1 MLCDP
6 DKRAVYDQYGE
17 EGLRGEVPQ
26 PGGGGS
32 DDIFAEFFGSTPFTY
47 CNTAAGGG
55 GSNARGGRQPPS
67 PPKWDR
73 GFGRAYRRDQ
83 GGGGGG
89 AASSNM
95 APPPPPVESRL
106 ACTLE
111 ELYMGVTKKMKISR
125 NIVDASG

>member
-1 MLCDP
+1 MLSDA
-6 DKRAVYDQYGE
+6 DKRAVYDEYGE

-26 PGGGGS
+26 AGRGGGT

-47 CNTAAGGG
+47 CNTAT
-55 GSNARGGRQPPS
+55 
-67 PPKWDR
+67 
-73 GFGRAYRRDQ
+73 

-89 AASSNM
+89 NARAGSRQPPPPPAWDSGFGHSYRRNNGGATSTM

-111 ELYMGVTKKMKISR
+111 ELYMGVTKKMRISR
-125 NIVDASG
+125 NVVDAIG